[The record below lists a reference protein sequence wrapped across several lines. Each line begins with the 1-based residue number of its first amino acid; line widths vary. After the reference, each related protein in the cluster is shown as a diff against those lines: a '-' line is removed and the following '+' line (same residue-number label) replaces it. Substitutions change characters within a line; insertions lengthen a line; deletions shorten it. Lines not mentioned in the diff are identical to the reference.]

1 VRGQLPAEA
10 LAVAVVGSRRA
21 TAAAM
26 ARAEALAAQLARRD
40 VVVISGGAVGIDAA
54 AHRGALAA
62 AGRTVAV
69 LGTGIDQ
76 VYPDRHA
83 ALFDQ
88 IAERGALVSMFKDG
102 TPPRPGNFVARNAL
116 IAGLSQA
123 VVVVEAQLRSGS
135 LSTARWARAQGRV
148 VCAMRGS
155 PGADSLLGSGAFAVR
170 DAEDVLAA
178 LRGTAA
184 PPPPLPALDDVQHRV
199 LAAMSAHQ
207 PQDED
212 SLAEASGL
220 TPRAV
225 VRALSSLQV
234 LGMVVAAPGRRY
246 RRTSSPSA
254 EPIERGSRGQH
265 PS

>member
-1 VRGQLPAEA
+1 
-10 LAVAVVGSRRA
+10 
-21 TAAAM
+21 
-26 ARAEALAAQLARRD
+26 
-40 VVVISGGAVGIDAA
+40 
-54 AHRGALAA
+54 
-62 AGRTVAV
+62 
-69 LGTGIDQ
+69 
-76 VYPDRHA
+76 
-83 ALFDQ
+83 
-88 IAERGALVSMFKDG
+88 MFQDG

-148 VCAMRGS
+148 VCAMRGT
-155 PGADSLLGSGAFAVR
+155 PGADSLLASGAFAVR

-178 LRGTAA
+178 LRGAAA
-184 PPPPLPALDDVQHRV
+184 PPPPPRPALDDVQDRV
-199 LAAMSAHQ
+199 LAALSVHQ

-212 SLAEASGL
+212 SLAEAAGL
-220 TPRAV
+220 TPRVV

-246 RRTSSPSA
+246 CRTSCPSA